1 MVGEQEHLP
10 ITITSVIRD
19 NGKLAVLVDAE
30 GKIYPVDTVIEMITR
45 ENYDFIVESQ
55 DFKTQIIVKEKDGKA
70 YLTTIG
76 DKNLLNNLDNL

>member
-19 NGKLAVLVDAE
+19 NGRLAVLVDAE

-76 DKNLLNNLDNL
+76 DKNLLNNLDNI